1 MILLYVSFCLLISF
15 SSNNVFVLYRRGGS
29 GSGGSNSSTISSRGY
44 GKREDTPLGS
54 KRGSI
59 SIGMGDDGSPTMS
72 LADDSPS
79 EDSQA

>member
-1 MILLYVSFCLLISF
+1 MFFFFFFY
-15 SSNNVFVLYRRGGS
+15 LYRRGGS

-54 KRGSI
+54 KRGSV